1 MIFSPSYMQNYSD
14 RYTQLLQEKNS
25 MFTNDLIYNTMLG
38 MMGIHYEGHEE
49 PWNDLS
55 SGKYDRNE
63 ERFYTLHGYTKIST
77 MED

>member
-1 MIFSPSYMQNYSD
+1 MWKIIWDITVATLD
-14 RYTQLLQEKNS
+14 RLW
-25 MFTNDLIYNTMLG
+25 
-38 MMGIHYEGHEE
+38 HYEGHEE